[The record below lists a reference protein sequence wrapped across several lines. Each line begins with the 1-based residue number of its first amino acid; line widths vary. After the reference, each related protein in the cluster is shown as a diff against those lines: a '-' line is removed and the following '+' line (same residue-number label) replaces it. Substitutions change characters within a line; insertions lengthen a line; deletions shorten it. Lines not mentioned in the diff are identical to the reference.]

1 MTLLLTKIYIFVTG
15 FDMNTVYGIQVDVM
29 CILILLMIHVGNSR
43 MALLHKS
50 MNAFQRLIEVSL
62 VFNVLNTIGALIPM
76 TNFPAQRIINCLKV
90 ITCVTM
96 GNFWFLTVY
105 YTISTNTYKLKKWA
119 LPIILPSIALSI
131 ACINDTLIHFS
142 DETVGLNPTIWIFLN
157 IFSVAYIVGAASLSL
172 RNALKSHNPFLRKR
186 LYAVTFVMSVP
197 LISMIAQA
205 KYLDLYITAP
215 TFVLAS
221 LFIYLSFMH
230 LRITVDSIT
239 GLNNTNKLAQYLED
253 ITQSQ
258 DPAKRLFFIRLKVDN
273 LKEMRKK
280 YKVSSTYFALNK
292 VGQFLRTQCT
302 CKGMFLAYYGRGSFA
317 IVAEYVDFAELEAF
331 TGRLIA
337 NSNGDQF
344 LSQVP
349 WPVTFSIYWSEYG
362 TSETRYLDQL
372 LKNVDKNCIK
382 PPTPLAH

>member
-1 MTLLLTKIYIFVTG
+1 
-15 FDMNTVYGIQVDVM
+15 MNTIYGIQVDVM
-29 CILILLMIHVGNSR
+29 SIFILLMILVGNYR

-50 MNAFQRLIEVSL
+50 MNAFQHLIEVSIF
-62 VFNVLNTIGALIPM
+62 FNVLNTVGVLIPM

-90 ITCVTM
+90 ITCVSM

-105 YTISTNTYKLKKWA
+105 YTISTNTYKLRKWA

-131 ACINDTLIHFS
+131 VCINDTLVHFS
-142 DETVGLNPTIWIFLN
+142 EETVGLSPLIWVLLY
-157 IFSVAYIVGAASLSL
+157 IFSIAYIIGAATLSL
-172 RNALKSHNPFLRKR
+172 RNALKSHNPFLRRR

-205 KYLDLYITAP
+205 IYMDLYITAP

-221 LFIYLSFMH
+221 LFIYLSFTR

-239 GLNNTNKLAQYLED
+239 GLNNTNKLAQYLEN

-258 DPAKRLFFIRLKVDN
+258 DPAKRLFFIRLKIDN
-273 LKEMRKK
+273 LNAMRKK
-280 YKVSSTYFALNK
+280 YKARATYFALNK
-292 VGQFLRTQCT
+292 MGQFLRTQCSSQ
-302 CKGMFLAYYGRGSFA
+302 GMFLAYYDKGSFA
-317 IVAEYVDFAELEAF
+317 IVAEYVDLSELEAF
-331 TGRLIA
+331 TSRLIA
-337 NSNGDQF
+337 NSNGDQH
-344 LSQVP
+344 LAQVP
-349 WPVTFSIYWSEYG
+349 WPITFSIHWSEYG